1 MFRVVQ
7 KLAKPALINTT
18 RLSSHHSIFPSL
30 STIRFYAS
38 DAVESKGQGVSS
50 SSSSCGGLNL
60 PVALQMINY
69 GLGLARAKKSSES
82 YAQGLFVMEQCLSAT
97 SPSTESENTK
107 GVIKLAMSKLLS
119 ESGDLN
125 EAIETLQ
132 KIQDL
137 GNSSLGVKVAAMEGL
152 IGLKL
157 ELGEDI
163 TSSELAE
170 KCVELL
176 KTGSEDSQ
184 TSSGEYEVLQA
195 RANGIKGLVE
205 LVNGSIENAGACFQ
219 EDKGL
224 SGNVMLSHGE
234 LLHATGNLASAK
246 EFYQKAI
253 QEIPEVDSF
262 GDLHSLTTCNMVPVE
277 VLLGATCALGQLE
290 AHSGNFSDAEEI
302 LTRALT
308 KAEEH
313 FGSHHPKVGVI
324 LTCIALMFRHKA
336 KLEHSSALLIQ
347 EKGYRNVKSSIL
359 GN

>member
-7 KLAKPALINTT
+7 KLVKPSLIKTT
-18 RLSSHHSIFPSL
+18 KLNQVGHTSSHQSIFPSL
-30 STIRFYAS
+30 STVRFYSSDDVAS
-38 DAVESKGQGVSS
+38 ESVSS
-50 SSSSCGGLNL
+50 SSSGLNL
-60 PVALQMINY
+60 PVAIEMIKY
-69 GLGLARAKKSSES
+69 GFGLARAQKSSES

-97 SPSTESENTK
+97 STESENTK
-107 GVIKLAMSKLLS
+107 GVILLAMSKLLS

-125 EAIETLQ
+125 EAMEKLQ

-137 GNSSLGVKVAAMEGL
+137 GNSSLGVRVAAIEGL

-163 TSSELAE
+163 TSSELAD

-176 KTGSEDSQ
+176 KTGSEDSK
-184 TSSGEYEVLQA
+184 TSSGEYEVLQT
-195 RANGIKGLVE
+195 RVNGIKGLVE
-205 LVNGSIENAGACFQ
+205 LVNGSVENAGTSFQ

-253 QEIPEVDSF
+253 QEIPEADNF
-262 GDLHSLTTCNMVPVE
+262 GDLHSLATCNMVPVE

-313 FGSHHPKVGVI
+313 FGPHHPKVGVI

-347 EKGYRNVKSSIL
+347 EVGLIL
-359 GN
+359 VLL